1 MLILDESDEMLNKGM
16 QFVKFVRCA
25 VSNNGKDN

>member
-1 MLILDESDEMLNKGM
+1 MLILDESDEMLNKGI
-16 QFVKFVRCA
+16 QSLKFVRCA